1 MTLRLASLDA
11 TRGQAPSG
19 SPIPGEPPRT
29 GASLLRSL
37 AALAGSATLLLF
49 AATGFAY
56 ALDDPKT
63 WPADILDWRTSPVD
77 LSFLNANDRP
87 AGKRGFVKVVGDRL
101 EFEDGTAARF
111 WGTNLTAYAL
121 FDTSSAGI
129 KQQARRLSQLGFN
142 LVRLH
147 HHDSVWVAPNVFGD
161 QNVPSTQR
169 LDPAMLEKLDAW
181 ISALKGEGIYVW
193 LDLHVG
199 RHLRRGDDIS
209 AFDEIRKGQPTAD
222 LRGYNYVNPSIQ
234 AAMKRFNEAYVNR
247 VNRDTGVAY
256 KDEPAIMGMLVTN
269 ENDLTHHFGNALLP
283 DKNVA
288 WHNAIYMRE
297 ASEFAAAKGLSN
309 QATWRSWEH
318 GPSKIFLNDLEHR
331 FQAEMVRH
339 LRAQGVK
346 VPIATTNQWGW
357 NPISSLPALT
367 AGSVIDGHAY
377 GGLGEL
383 EKNPLQAATFVHWLA
398 AGQVAGKPYTVTEWN
413 VDAFPAPDRHAA
425 PLYMAA
431 SAAHQGWA
439 AVMQYAYA
447 QVPLDAVHGP
457 SPWHAFNDPSMIA
470 TLPAAALLFR
480 RDDVRQATTTYV
492 FAPTPDMLFNRALS
506 PDNAVALRT
515 AVEKG
520 RLAIA
525 LPSTPELPWL
535 SASAIPA
542 GAIVMSDPDRPVIAR
557 DAVGSVSDTGELRRD
572 WKVGVYTI
580 NTPRTQAATGRVG
593 GRVVAL
599 FDVEI
604 RMKTNNASVA
614 VQSLTGKRLGDS
626 SAVLI
631 SLGAR
636 SEPVSVGRLPYRS
649 EPVEGELSIRAPAG
663 LKLYANVNG
672 RGERREIPTSYR
684 DGRYQVRLDA
694 SLGTYWLLLG

>member
-1 MTLRLASLDA
+1 
-11 TRGQAPSG
+11 
-19 SPIPGEPPRT
+19 
-29 GASLLRSL
+29 LRSL
-37 AALAGSATLLLF
+37 AALAGSATLALF

-63 WPADILDWRTSPVD
+63 WPADILDWRQSPVD

-101 EFEDGTAARF
+101 EFEDGSAARF

-161 QNVPSTQR
+161 QNIPSTQR

-199 RHLRRGDDIS
+199 RQLRGGDDIS

-247 VNRDTGVAY
+247 VNRYTGVAY
-256 KDEPAIMGMLVTN
+256 KDEPAIMDMLVTN

-318 GPSKIFLNDLEHR
+318 GPPKIFLNDLEHR

-346 VPIATTNQWGW
+346 VPIATTNQWGG

-383 EKNPLQAATFVHWLA
+383 EKNPLQARDLRALA
-398 AGQVAGKPYTVTEWN
+398 CGGSGRGQALHR
-413 VDAFPAPDRHAA
+413 DRVERRCVSRAR
-425 PLYMAA
+425 
-431 SAAHQGWA
+431 SSRGT
-439 AVMQYAYA
+439 
-447 QVPLDAVHGP
+447 AVHGRFGGP
-457 SPWHAFNDPSMIA
+457 PG
-470 TLPAAALLFR
+470 LGR
-480 RDDVRQATTTYV
+480 RDAIR
-492 FAPTPDMLFNRALS
+492 
-506 PDNAVALRT
+506 LR
-515 AVEKG
+515 
-520 RLAIA
+520 
-525 LPSTPELPWL
+525 
-535 SASAIPA
+535 ASAP
-542 GAIVMSDPDRPVIAR
+542 RRRAR
-557 DAVGSVSDTGELRRD
+557 
-572 WKVGVYTI
+572 
-580 NTPRTQAATGRVG
+580 
-593 GRVVAL
+593 
-599 FDVEI
+599 
-604 RMKTNNASVA
+604 SVA
-614 VQSLTGKRLGDS
+614 VARVQRSVHDCDAPRCRASLQ
-626 SAVLI
+626 
-631 SLGAR
+631 AR
-636 SEPVSVGRLPYRS
+636 RR
-649 EPVEGELSIRAPAG
+649 PAG
-663 LKLYANVNG
+663 NDDLRVRPHPGHAVQQGALAAQRRRAAHG
-672 RGERREIPTSYR
+672 RREGQAGDRPPDHAGAAVAFGERDPGRR
-684 DGRYQVRLDA
+684 DRDVGPRSTCHRPIRHARRLRPA
-694 SLGTYWLLLG
+694 G